1 MFVDTIPAYLPGTT
15 VKMSDGRNA
24 IVTKIVEHM
33 QRPYVRYMDTH
44 EEISLVDHP
53 SLLIVGQAIL

>member
-1 MFVDTIPAYLPGTT
+1 
-15 VKMSDGRNA
+15 MSDGRTA

-44 EEISLVDHP
+44 EEIALADHP
-53 SLLIVGQAIL
+53 SLLMAGEAIL